1 MIYIIHIYITTCFHG
16 YVKRTKEEMLL
27 LLGTTDLN
35 FESVLY
41 PLNYPGVDNYF
52 EF

>member
-1 MIYIIHIYITTCFHG
+1 MFPRIR

-41 PLNYPGVDNYF
+41 PLNYPGIDNYF
-52 EF
+52 EFQ